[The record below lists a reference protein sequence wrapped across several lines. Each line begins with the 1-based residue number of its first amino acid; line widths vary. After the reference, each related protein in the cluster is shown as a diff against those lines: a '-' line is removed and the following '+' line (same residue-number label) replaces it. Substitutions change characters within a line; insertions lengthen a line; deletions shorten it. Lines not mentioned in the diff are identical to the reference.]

1 MQKKRNI
8 DTQLHGR
15 AILVNHKS
23 GRCTIEISSSS
34 AITINHNV
42 NVWCLFYSI
51 NQHTLYF
58 SNHVLGAP
66 PYISNLSTVKPKS
79 SYNLRSNSSLLL
91 EPPKEEMLPT
101 LGARSFYAAAPCL
114 SNSLP
119 AELRDILSLPNF
131 KQKLKTHLIRA
142 G

>member
-1 MQKKRNI
+1 M
-8 DTQLHGR
+8 
-15 AILVNHKS
+15 
-23 GRCTIEISSSS
+23 CTIEISSSS

-42 NVWCLFYSI
+42 NMWCLFYSI

-58 SNHVLGAP
+58 SNHVLGAL

-79 SYNLRSNSSLLL
+79 SYNLRSNTCSSLLL
-91 EPPKEEMLPT
+91 EPPKEKMFPT